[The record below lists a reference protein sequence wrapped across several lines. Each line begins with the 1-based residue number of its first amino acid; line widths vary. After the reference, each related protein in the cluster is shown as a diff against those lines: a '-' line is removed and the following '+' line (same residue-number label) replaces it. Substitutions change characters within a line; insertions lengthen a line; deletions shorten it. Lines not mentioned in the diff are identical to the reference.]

1 MDGAVVSD
9 ATASHCVNDQTSSE
23 IELQR
28 LRNELEAQRRSSE
41 AVDVLA
47 AELEEKK
54 LEANQL
60 RAALAREAE
69 AHRTLRGQLAS
80 FQTVVKEASDGL
92 GVVELVSTLQR
103 RTETSERLCDQLT
116 LEISRLNGLVA
127 ERTAQCDG
135 LVDTAERLQQQW
147 RRQEEVHLEEVE
159 MFRSKAATSDNAVTT
174 LSSEVGRLNEQSL
187 SLGYELSAALRRLG
201 S

>member
-1 MDGAVVSD
+1 MIEFIPTFRQVVTNAIGTIIEAAVCASTVTPSPERAAPALTMDGAVVSD

-103 RTETSERLCDQLT
+103 RTETSMKTSLRL
-116 LEISRLNGLVA
+116 
-127 ERTAQCDG
+127 
-135 LVDTAERLQQQW
+135 
-147 RRQEEVHLEEVE
+147 
-159 MFRSKAATSDNAVTT
+159 
-174 LSSEVGRLNEQSL
+174 
-187 SLGYELSAALRRLG
+187 
-201 S
+201 

>member
-69 AHRTLRGQLAS
+69 AHRTLRGQLRLKSAHVTFDAYS
-80 FQTVVKEASDGL
+80 LHRLRNLAR
-92 GVVELVSTLQR
+92 STLQA
-103 RTETSERLCDQLT
+103 SY
-116 LEISRLNGLVA
+116 SP
-127 ERTAQCDG
+127 
-135 LVDTAERLQQQW
+135 
-147 RRQEEVHLEEVE
+147 
-159 MFRSKAATSDNAVTT
+159 SP
-174 LSSEVGRLNEQSL
+174 
-187 SLGYELSAALRRLG
+187 
-201 S
+201 